1 MAIMK
6 VFDGKQTH
14 YIFRPEDIVEIY
26 DGELDDARVVAIIP
40 RAAAAPIHIV
50 TDKNSRDIKREIQ
63 ANSDEPIGYLKLDDE
78 QHVKK
83 GRRYIN
89 AKYIVATRPKKVR
102 LSVEGSDTE
111 IVDGSLL
118 SIDHHS
124 GSTTLVAADPFEV
137 ARQIRRILIRLDQ
150 DEDLCCAAEAADE
163 EETE

>member
-14 YIFRPEDIVEIY
+14 YIFRPEDIVQVY
-26 DGELDDARVVAIIP
+26 DDELDDVAGVAIVP
-40 RAAAAPIHIV
+40 RAAQPIHIV
-50 TDKNSRDIKREIQ
+50 TDKNARDIKREIQ

-150 DEDLCCAAEAADE
+150 DEDLCCGAEAADE